1 MNRHAKTVIALM
13 IAAVGFSGSCLSAA
27 DPAPAAAKAPTAAD
41 LARAEQAAH
50 IKSLDERLRSG
61 KPEDEQQAIDEL
73 KTWLSDDA
81 KSAKDAPDI
90 LLRLQTAISN
100 PKRATDALALAQ
112 LVLPKVPE
120 ERADQRR
127 ELTSMQI
134 RSQMRLKQFDAGM
147 AAYKK
152 LLAVEG
158 PGQLHQLGEDLQAYL
173 FAGQR
178 YHDVEDL
185 SVQLILAKPEDTPR
199 VEGALQTQIKAFN
212 LEKRYDKA
220 LAASKQ
226 LLWVSTM
233 PHTGEALLAVARQLA
248 LAHPE
253 DKDIVEKFRQEQ
265 IDGAKP
271 TTEPTDVVRTSA
283 VLPQIKVDATPYE
296 AAVKDIVDGDYDSQ
310 MRLGNLL
317 LLTDKPK
324 EAKVAFET
332 ALALSMDKQGAAST
346 AAEGVARS
354 IRAHDG
360 TVCRANAFAMSVSSG
375 K

>member
-354 IRAHDG
+354 IRAQDG
-360 TVCRANAFAMSVSSG
+360 TVGRANAFAMSVSSG